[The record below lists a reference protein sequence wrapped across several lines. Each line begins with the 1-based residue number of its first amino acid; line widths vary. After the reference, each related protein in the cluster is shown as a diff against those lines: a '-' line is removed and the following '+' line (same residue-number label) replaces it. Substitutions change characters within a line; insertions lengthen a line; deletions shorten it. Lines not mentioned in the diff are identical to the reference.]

1 MASKEP
7 DDDDEWCEKQNV
19 EPCSIPGKTNLRSLP
34 KRMNTWPKK
43 NLMTMTSEVKMP
55 LRLRPD
61 QKALVLH
68 PWCWELRLMS
78 AVSEMD
84 ETSALWLLRLM
95 AALIGF
101 YSVKSWLRHM
111 TLEMHSKCIRLR
123 RFILHSEYGK
133 MPAHD
138 FLIGRNQPTVRPSQ
152 VKHPGH
158 TVG

>member
-19 EPCSIPGKTNLRSLP
+19 ETYSIPGKTNLRSLP
-34 KRMNTWPKK
+34 KRMKTWPEK
-43 NLMTMTSEVKMP
+43 NLMTMTSEVKML

-61 QKALVLH
+61 QKHLYCTRGAGNFDLCLLC
-68 PWCWELRLMS
+68 PNWTK
-78 AVSEMD
+78 
-84 ETSALWLLRLM
+84 TSALWLLRLM
-95 AALIGF
+95 AASIGF

-111 TLEMHSKCIRLR
+111 TLEMHSKWIRLR

-138 FLIGRNQPTVRPSQ
+138 FLIGRNQPTVRPS
-152 VKHPGH
+152 
-158 TVG
+158 

>member
-19 EPCSIPGKTNLRSLP
+19 ETCSIPGKTNLRSLP

-43 NLMTMTSEVKMP
+43 NLMTMTSEVKML

-61 QKALVLH
+61 QKHLYCTRGAGNFDLCLLC
-68 PWCWELRLMS
+68 PNWTS
-78 AVSEMD
+78 
-84 ETSALWLLRLM
+84 TSALWLLRLM
-95 AALIGF
+95 AASIGF

-138 FLIGRNQPTVRPSQ
+138 FLIGRNQPTVRPI
-152 VKHPGH
+152 
-158 TVG
+158 

>member
-68 PWCWELRLMS
+68 PWCWHQWESKFENWKIEQWRYPYELKHKRWLRVGPKRDQKHLNCTRG
-78 AVSEMD
+78 AGNFD
-84 ETSALWLLRLM
+84 LCLLCPNWTKLLPYGFFALWLLRL
-95 AALIGF
+95 
-101 YSVKSWLRHM
+101 
-111 TLEMHSKCIRLR
+111 
-123 RFILHSEYGK
+123 
-133 MPAHD
+133 D
-138 FLIGRNQPTVRPSQ
+138 FTV
-152 VKHPGH
+152 
-158 TVG
+158 